1 MILKKIGVKI
11 AGDMLV
17 EVIAFGD
24 MLNGW
29 REIANIHV
37 KLAEGLSVIKVI
49 TSWVIPI
56 SQDWDGQLV
65 ANWISNFIILPIKK
79 IGV

>member
-49 TSWVIPI
+49 TS
-56 SQDWDGQLV
+56 
-65 ANWISNFIILPIKK
+65 
-79 IGV
+79 

>member
-37 KLAEGLSVIKVI
+37 KWAEGLSVIKVI
-49 TSWVIPI
+49 TS
-56 SQDWDGQLV
+56 
-65 ANWISNFIILPIKK
+65 
-79 IGV
+79 